1 MKRILRFNDGII
13 EGVYVDFIVKLYP
26 HLATNFTQRKQYYE
40 YYYKEG
46 EVDITI
52 GELDLLSNEFL
63 KVIVTCSDIELVMI
77 WDI

>member
-26 HLATNFTQRKQYYE
+26 HLATNFTQRKQYDE
-40 YYYKEG
+40 YYYKVG
-46 EVDITI
+46 EIELTI
-52 GELDLLSNEFL
+52 NDLDLLSNEFL

>member
-26 HLATNFTQRKQYYE
+26 HLASNFTQRKQYEE
-40 YYYKEG
+40 YYYKEC
-46 EVDITI
+46 EVKLTI
-52 GELDLLSNEFL
+52 NELNLLSNEFL
-63 KVIVTCSDIELVMI
+63 KVIVTCSDIELVVI

>member
-1 MKRILRFNDGII
+1 MKRILIFNDGII

-26 HLATNFTQRKQYYE
+26 HLAKNFTQRKQYDE

-46 EVDITI
+46 EVELTI
-52 GELDLLSNEFL
+52 NELDLLSNEFL

-77 WDI
+77 